1 MLLNKIAIKKIL
13 KDDVKSA
20 VFEALKLIN
29 AQSLF
34 TKSNMNIL
42 IKPNLLIPKN
52 PERAVTTHPAVIKA
66 VIQWIKQFHPKKII
80 VAESSGTNTRGLTEK
95 AFNECGVRAVCEE
108 EGIDWIPFE
117 KTKLKFYKVKRPLVL
132 KKFPASILLEE
143 VDLIV
148 NIPKIKTHRQ
158 CLLTC
163 SIKNMFGTVILGNKS
178 RIHFMFPNN
187 VLFNAALVDVY
198 SVSQPQL
205 TIIDGY
211 YCQEGNG
218 PTAGDVVKL
227 DLVIAGY
234 DPVALDT
241 VVCNI
246 IGFDTKKV
254 LYIVKAEQKGLGSSD
269 ITKQKFFGEPLL
281 SVKRNFKKPKNQIY
295 IFQLFKFLFE
305 QVIKKV
311 FIQVIEF
318 DLSKCKLCSIC
329 WKNCPAQALYPPE
342 KLKKGYA
349 PKWDKELCI
358 KCYCCAEFCPHEAI
372 NFQINK
378 RKIFLKFFISALILG
393 SILQIFL
400 LLMLILNI

>member
-20 VFEALKLIN
+20 VFEALRLID

-34 TKSNMNIL
+34 TKSKMKIL
-42 IKPNLLIPKN
+42 IKPNLIIPKN
-52 PERAVTTHPAVIKA
+52 PKRAVTTHPAVIKA
-66 VIQWIKQFHPKKII
+66 VIQWIKQFKPKKII
-80 VAESSGTNTRGLTEK
+80 VAESSGTNTQGLTEK

-108 EGIDWIPFE
+108 EGIEWVPFE
-117 KTKLKFYKVKRPLVL
+117 KTKIKFYQVKKPLVL
-132 KKFPASILLEE
+132 KEFPASFLLEE
-143 VDLIV
+143 VDLII

-187 VLFNAALVDVY
+187 VVFNSALADVY

-205 TIIDGY
+205 AIIDGY
-211 YCQEGNG
+211 FCQEGNG

-241 VVCNI
+241 LVCNI
-246 IGFDTKKV
+246 IGFDNKEV
-254 LYIVKAEQKGLGSSD
+254 LHIAKAEQKGLGSSD
-269 ITKQKFFGEPLL
+269 LTKQNFFGEPLL
-281 SVKRNFKKPKNQIY
+281 SVKRNFKKPKNQFY
-295 IFQLFKFLFE
+295 IFQLFKTLSE
-305 QVIKKV
+305 YVIKKL
-311 FIQVIEF
+311 FPQVIEF

-329 WKNCPAQALYPPE
+329 WKNCLVQALSPPI
-342 KLKKGYA
+342 KLIRGHS

-358 KCYCCAEFCPHEAI
+358 KCYCCAEFCPYEVI
-372 NFQINK
+372 NFRINK
-378 RKIFLKFFISALILG
+378 KKIFLKFFRLTLILG
-393 SILQIFL
+393 AILQISLF
-400 LLMLILNI
+400 LMLIF